1 MWDSCQPLDV
11 VAPSLKDPTI
21 RTTQSILWTIVP
33 NIKQSAKISPLAPQP
48 DPPSPTE
55 ADLVTKIERN
65 RVDWGL
71 QVNVNWIL

>member
-1 MWDSCQPLDV
+1 MDV

-21 RTTQSILWTIVP
+21 RTTSIFCTIVP
-33 NIKQSAKISPLAPQP
+33 NIKQFAEISPLALQS
-48 DPPSPTE
+48 DLSSPTE

-71 QVNVNWIL
+71 QVIVNWIL